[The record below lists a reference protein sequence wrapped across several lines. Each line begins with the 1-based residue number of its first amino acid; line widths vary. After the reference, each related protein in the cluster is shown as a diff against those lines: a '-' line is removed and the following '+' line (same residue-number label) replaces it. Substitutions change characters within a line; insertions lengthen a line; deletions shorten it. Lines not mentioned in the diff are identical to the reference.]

1 MIELAGIDA
10 AHHGGLRDLA
20 ADMRAHGHRREDP
33 ARVVFALLGDRWT
46 MLILLVLAIGT
57 FRHAELRRAIA
68 RLGSEGRISQRV
80 LTAKLRD
87 LEREGLVARTATADA
102 PPKVSYALTPLGTSL
117 TREAQRLLEWV
128 HANRAEIDLAREVFA
143 SERE

>member
-1 MIELAGIDA
+1 MIELDGIDA

-20 ADMRAHGHRREDP
+20 ADMRAHGHQREDP

-46 MLILLVLAIGT
+46 MLILLVLAIGS

-87 LEREGLVARTATADA
+87 LEREGLVARSATTDV
-102 PPKVSYALTPLGTSL
+102 PPKVSYALTPLGASL
-117 TREAQRLLEWV
+117 TGEAQRLLEWV
-128 HANRAEIDLAREVFA
+128 HANRAAIDVARA
-143 SERE
+143 SYARARD